1 MQTFGRLV
9 SGPRCVERSHN
20 RWVAARA
27 GEIHRQGVTS
37 IYPRP
42 STHWLQGV
50 GWRGVPT
57 FTKAMVSL
65 ETRPPPIDTT
75 RTRAHPVPQDRN
87 RLDHEPART
96 NSTRHGTSAQHPS
109 ELTSAPPTALEST
122 STAAVSAVSTLANA
136 AHRLADG

>member
-20 RWVAARA
+20 RWVATRA

-87 RLDHEPART
+87 RLDHEPLART
-96 NSTRHGTSAQHPS
+96 PHDTGRPLSIQASS
-109 ELTSAPPTALEST
+109 LAL
-122 STAAVSAVSTLANA
+122 
-136 AHRLADG
+136 HRRLLNQPQLPR